1 MTAKEDNTDF
11 SESLFLPKTDFAMR
25 AGLPEQEPKILE
37 QWSKKEIYKNLRI
50 NSKGKEKFVL
60 HDGPPYANGHLHI
73 GHALNK
79 ILKDFV
85 VRSQQMLGKDSS
97 YVPGWDCH
105 GLPIEW
111 KIEEEYRNKGLNKDE
126 VDIVQFRKECRDFA
140 DKWINIQREEF
151 IRLGVT
157 GEWLEPYTTMA
168 HRSEAII
175 VKEFFKFLENK
186 GLYRGSKPVM
196 WSTVEKTALAEAEL
210 EYREHK
216 SITIFTKFP
225 IKKSDDKDLAN
236 ASVVIWTTTPWT
248 IPGNRALAY
257 SKDISYSLFKVLEII
272 DGSHSTVGDEVI
284 IADELAEQF
293 KEKCKIEKLEKI
305 KSLEGISN
313 IVCNHPFHNSGYE
326 FDVNLYHADFVT
338 LEQGTGFVH
347 IAPGHGPDD
356 YELGKANGVEVPE
369 TVDKDGIYFNH
380 VPLFHGKKIFND
392 DGSDAEA
399 NVAVIIELRNHNA
412 LSGKGSLRH
421 SYPHSWRSK
430 APVIFRNTPQWFI
443 SMETNNLRKK
453 ALDAIAKVNWYPA
466 QGKNRILSMIEN
478 RPDWVVSRQ
487 RAWGVPLSIFY
498 HKASGEPLVDTKLN
512 EKIIKMYEEQGCDV
526 WFEKTKAELLGDEYN
541 PDEYEKV
548 DDILDVWFDSGCTH
562 AFVLDGK
569 EDQIWPAS
577 IYLEGTD
584 QHRGWFHSSLLES
597 CGTRGIAP
605 YESVLTHGFVLHEDG
620 NKMSKSSSN
629 IIPPAEIIEKS
640 GADILRLWV
649 ASSDYSDDLKIGPE
663 IIKSNADSYR
673 RLRNSL
679 RFILGNL
686 DNFEDSEKIKFSDL
700 PELDQY
706 ILGRLTVLEEEVL
719 KNYQIF
725 EYQKV
730 FSAIFNFCT
739 NELSAFYFDIR
750 KDSLY
755 CDSKSSLVRRATRTV
770 LDILFNHLLTLLAPI
785 LCFTAEEAWQS
796 RLGKDTSVH
805 NQNFPKVNDSWK
817 NSEIFSKWE
826 HLKLIRKAVNGAI
839 EIERKNKLL
848 GSSLEASIEI
858 YFKDKDGIN
867 KINVNDLEN
876 ICIVSKLSIT
886 QANNVEDYFQLNEL
900 ADIGIKV
907 KKVSGE
913 KCNRC
918 WKYFDKLN
926 HNICQRC
933 NDAIK

>member
-1 MTAKEDNTDF
+1 
-11 SESLFLPKTDFAMR
+11 
-25 AGLPEQEPKILE
+25 
-37 QWSKKEIYKNLRI
+37 
-50 NSKGKEKFVL
+50 
-60 HDGPPYANGHLHI
+60 
-73 GHALNK
+73 
-79 ILKDFV
+79 
-85 VRSQQMLGKDSS
+85 
-97 YVPGWDCH
+97 
-105 GLPIEW
+105 
-111 KIEEEYRNKGLNKDE
+111 
-126 VDIVQFRKECRDFA
+126 
-140 DKWINIQREEF
+140 
-151 IRLGVT
+151 
-157 GEWLEPYTTMA
+157 
-168 HRSEAII
+168 
-175 VKEFFKFLENK
+175 
-186 GLYRGSKPVM
+186 M

-272 DGSHSTVGDEVI
+272 EGSHSTVGDEVI

-305 KSLEGISN
+305 KSLEDISN

-443 SMETNNLRKK
+443 SMETNDLRKK
-453 ALDAIAKVNWYPA
+453 ALDAIEKVNWYPA

-605 YESVLTHGFVLHEDG
+605 YEAVLTHGFVLHEDG

-629 IIPPAEIIEKS
+629 IVPPAEIIEKS

-848 GSSLEASIEI
+848 GSSLEASVEI

-876 ICIVSKLSIT
+876 ICIVSKLSIS

-900 ADIGIKV
+900 ADVGIKI

>member
-1 MTAKEDNTDF
+1 M
-11 SESLFLPKTDFAMR
+11 
-25 AGLPEQEPKILE
+25 
-37 QWSKKEIYKNLRI
+37 
-50 NSKGKEKFVL
+50 
-60 HDGPPYANGHLHI
+60 
-73 GHALNK
+73 
-79 ILKDFV
+79 
-85 VRSQQMLGKDSS
+85 
-97 YVPGWDCH
+97 
-105 GLPIEW
+105 
-111 KIEEEYRNKGLNKDE
+111 
-126 VDIVQFRKECRDFA
+126 
-140 DKWINIQREEF
+140 
-151 IRLGVT
+151 T
-157 GEWLEPYTTMA
+157 GEWFEPYTTMA

-248 IPGNRALAY
+248 IPGNRALAF

-272 DGSHSTVGDEVI
+272 EGSHSTVGDEVI

-305 KSLEGISN
+305 KSLEDISN

-399 NVAVIIELRNHNA
+399 NVAVIIELRKHNA

-443 SMETNNLRKK
+443 SMETNDLRKK
-453 ALDAIAKVNWYPA
+453 ALDAIEKVNWYPA

-487 RAWGVPLSIFY
+487 RAWGVPLSIFF

-577 IYLEGTD
+577 LYLEGTD

-629 IIPPAEIIEKS
+629 IVPPAEIIEKS

-805 NQNFPKVNDSWK
+805 NQNFPKVNDNWK

-848 GSSLEASIEI
+848 GSSLEASVEI
-858 YFKDKDGIN
+858 YFKNKDGIN

-900 ADIGIKV
+900 SDVGIKI

-926 HNICQRC
+926 NNICQRC

>member
-37 QWSKKEIYKNLRI
+37 QWSKKEIYKNLRT

-97 YVPGWDCH
+97 YIPGWDCH

-140 DKWINIQREEF
+140 EKWINIQREEF

-157 GEWLEPYTTMA
+157 GEWFGPYTTMA
-168 HRSEAII
+168 HKSEAII

-225 IKKSDDKDLAN
+225 IKRSDDKDLAN

-257 SKDISYSLFKVLEII
+257 SKDISYSLFKILEII
-272 DGSHSTVGDEVI
+272 EGSHSTVGDEVI
-284 IADELAEQF
+284 IADALAEQF

-305 KSLEGISN
+305 KSLEDISN
-313 IVCNHPFHNSGYE
+313 IVCNHPFYNSGYE

-443 SMETNNLRKK
+443 SMETNDLRKK
-453 ALDAIAKVNWYPA
+453 ALDAIEKVNWYPA

-498 HKASGEPLVDTKLN
+498 HKASGEPLIDTKLN

-577 IYLEGTD
+577 LYLEGTD

-597 CGTRGIAP
+597 CGTRGTAP
-605 YESVLTHGFVLHEDG
+605 YEAVLTHGFVLHEDG

-629 IIPPAEIIEKS
+629 IVPPAEIIEKS

-663 IIKSNADSYR
+663 IIKSNEDSYR

-706 ILGRLTVLEEEVL
+706 ILGRLSLLEEEVL

-755 CDSKSSLVRRATRTV
+755 CDSKSSLIRRATRTI

-796 RLGKDTSVH
+796 RLGKDTSIH

-817 NSEIFSKWE
+817 DSEIFSKWE
-826 HLKLIRKAVNGAI
+826 HLKLIRKTVNGAI

-848 GSSLEASIEI
+848 GSSLEASVEI
-858 YFKDKDGIN
+858 YFKDKDRIN
-867 KINVNDLEN
+867 KINVDDLEN
-876 ICIVSKLSIT
+876 ICIVSKLSISH
-886 QANNVEDYFQLNEL
+886 ANNVEDYFQLNEL
-900 ADIGIKV
+900 SDVGIKV
-907 KKVSGE
+907 KKITGE

-918 WKYFDKLN
+918 WKYFNKLN
-926 HNICQRC
+926 NNICQRC

>member
-157 GEWLEPYTTMA
+157 GEWFEPYTTMA

-272 DGSHSTVGDEVI
+272 EGSHSTVGDEVI

-369 TVDKDGIYFNH
+369 TVDKDGIYYNH

-399 NVAVIIELRNHNA
+399 NVAVIIELRKHNA

-443 SMETNNLRKK
+443 SMETNDLRKK
-453 ALDAIAKVNWYPA
+453 ALDAIEKVNWYPA

-605 YESVLTHGFVLHEDG
+605 YEAVLTHGFVLHEDG

-629 IIPPAEIIEKS
+629 IVPPAEIIEKS

-686 DNFEDSEKIKFSDL
+686 DNFEDSEKIKFSEL

-706 ILGRLTVLEEEVL
+706 ILGRLNMLEEEVL

-817 NSEIFSKWE
+817 ISEIFSKWE

-848 GSSLEASIEI
+848 GSSLEASVEI
-858 YFKDKDGIN
+858 YFKDKNVIN

-876 ICIVSKLSIT
+876 ICIVSKLSIS

-900 ADIGIKV
+900 SDVGIKV

-926 HNICQRC
+926 NNICQRC

>member
-1 MTAKEDNTDF
+1 
-11 SESLFLPKTDFAMR
+11 
-25 AGLPEQEPKILE
+25 
-37 QWSKKEIYKNLRI
+37 
-50 NSKGKEKFVL
+50 
-60 HDGPPYANGHLHI
+60 
-73 GHALNK
+73 
-79 ILKDFV
+79 
-85 VRSQQMLGKDSS
+85 
-97 YVPGWDCH
+97 
-105 GLPIEW
+105 
-111 KIEEEYRNKGLNKDE
+111 
-126 VDIVQFRKECRDFA
+126 
-140 DKWINIQREEF
+140 
-151 IRLGVT
+151 
-157 GEWLEPYTTMA
+157 
-168 HRSEAII
+168 
-175 VKEFFKFLENK
+175 
-186 GLYRGSKPVM
+186 
-196 WSTVEKTALAEAEL
+196 
-210 EYREHK
+210 
-216 SITIFTKFP
+216 
-225 IKKSDDKDLAN
+225 
-236 ASVVIWTTTPWT
+236 
-248 IPGNRALAY
+248 
-257 SKDISYSLFKVLEII
+257 
-272 DGSHSTVGDEVI
+272 
-284 IADELAEQF
+284 
-293 KEKCKIEKLEKI
+293 
-305 KSLEGISN
+305 
-313 IVCNHPFHNSGYE
+313 
-326 FDVNLYHADFVT
+326 
-338 LEQGTGFVH
+338 
-347 IAPGHGPDD
+347 
-356 YELGKANGVEVPE
+356 
-369 TVDKDGIYFNH
+369 
-380 VPLFHGKKIFND
+380 
-392 DGSDAEA
+392 
-399 NVAVIIELRNHNA
+399 
-412 LSGKGSLRH
+412 
-421 SYPHSWRSK
+421 
-430 APVIFRNTPQWFI
+430 
-443 SMETNNLRKK
+443 METNDLRKK
-453 ALDAIAKVNWYPA
+453 ALDAIEKVNWYPS

-605 YESVLTHGFVLHEDG
+605 YEAVLTHGFVLHEDG

-629 IIPPAEIIEKS
+629 IVPPAEIIEKS

-796 RLGKDTSVH
+796 RLGKDT
-805 NQNFPKVNDSWK
+805 F
-817 NSEIFSKWE
+817 
-826 HLKLIRKAVNGAI
+826 
-839 EIERKNKLL
+839 
-848 GSSLEASIEI
+848 
-858 YFKDKDGIN
+858 
-867 KINVNDLEN
+867 
-876 ICIVSKLSIT
+876 CT
-886 QANNVEDYFQLNEL
+886 
-900 ADIGIKV
+900 
-907 KKVSGE
+907 
-913 KCNRC
+913 
-918 WKYFDKLN
+918 
-926 HNICQRC
+926 
-933 NDAIK
+933 